1 METRE
6 QLPAHPVPPAIQARA
21 APALQI
27 DGLVATPRALAA
39 ADLVALP
46 RVDLAE
52 PFVCEE
58 GWEVPGL
65 RWRGV
70 RLGDLLA
77 LAAPRTE
84 ARYVRAYAGE
94 YAVPLA
100 LDVAGDALLAESL
113 NGEPLTI
120 EHGAPWRL
128 VVPGGACFTSVKW
141 VERLELTAEPGP
153 DDGQR
158 IARARLGRG
167 AAKPAPGPGR

>member
-1 METRE
+1 V
-6 QLPAHPVPPAIQARA
+6 PAAVQAREAGA
-21 APALQI
+21 ALRI
-27 DGLVATPRALAA
+27 DGLVAAPRALTA
-39 ADLVALP
+39 ADLAALP

-70 RLGDLLA
+70 RLGDVLA
-77 LAAPRTE
+77 LAGPLPA
-84 ARYVRAYAGE
+84 ARHVRVYAGE
-94 YAVPLA
+94 YAVPLP
-100 LDVAGDALLAESL
+100 LDAAGDALLAEAL
-113 NGEPLTI
+113 NGAPLTI

-141 VERLELTAEPGP
+141 VERLELTAEPGS

-158 IARARLGRG
+158 IARARLGRS
-167 AAKPAPGPGR
+167 

>member
-1 METRE
+1 MEQRDN
-6 QLPAHPVPPAIQARA
+6 LPTHPVPAAVQARA
-21 APALQI
+21 GGAALRI
-27 DGLVATPRALAA
+27 DGLVAEPRALAA
-39 ADLVALP
+39 ADLAALP

-58 GWEVPGL
+58 GWQVPGL

-77 LAAPRTE
+77 LAGPLPA
-84 ARYVRAYAGE
+84 ARHVRVHAGE

-100 LDVAGDALLAESL
+100 LDAAGDALVAEAL
-113 NGEPLTI
+113 NGEPLSV

-128 VVPGGACFTSVKW
+128 VVPGGQCFTSVKW

-158 IARARLGRG
+158 IARARL
-167 AAKPAPGPGR
+167 AQATS